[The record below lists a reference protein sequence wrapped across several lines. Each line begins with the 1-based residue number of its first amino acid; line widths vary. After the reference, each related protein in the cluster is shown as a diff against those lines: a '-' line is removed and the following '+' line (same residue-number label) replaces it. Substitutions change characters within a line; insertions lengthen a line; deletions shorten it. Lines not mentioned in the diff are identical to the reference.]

1 MKISKNMLAGVA
13 ILSILAFA
21 GFTFAHD
28 GYLSGRN
35 HMGNGN
41 YMGNGNHMGY
51 GNHMGN
57 GDYGRNSNLND
68 EQALKLDTA
77 KSDFYKTTKD
87 LRNNIDQKQFEL
99 RAELNRKKID
109 EDKVKNIQKKLSKFK
124 SEFDQKSI
132 EYKLVISKIS
142 PELNNSFRG
151 RGVDHDSY
159 RGRYCE

>member
-1 MKISKNMLAGVA
+1 MKISKNILAGFA

-41 YMGNGNHMGY
+41 HMGY

-57 GDYGRNSNLND
+57 GNHMGYDNYGRNSKLND
-68 EQALKLDTA
+68 EQVRKLDTA
-77 KSDFYKTTKD
+77 KSDFYKTTTD
-87 LRNNIDQKQFEL
+87 LRNNIDQKQLEL
-99 RAELNRKKID
+99 RTELNRKKID
-109 EDKVKNIQKKLSKFK
+109 EDKVTNIQKKLSKFK
-124 SEFDQKSI
+124 SEFDQKSLK
-132 EYKLVISKIS
+132 YKLEISKIA

-151 RGVDHDSY
+151 RGVGHDSY
-159 RGRYCE
+159 RGRYCQ

>member
-1 MKISKNMLAGVA
+1 MKISKNMLAGLA
-13 ILSILAFA
+13 IFSILAFA

-28 GYLSGRN
+28 GYSSGRN
-35 HMGNGN
+35 H
-41 YMGNGNHMGY
+41 MGNGNHMGY

-109 EDKVKNIQKKLSKFK
+109 EDKVKNIQKKLSKLK
-124 SEFDQKSI
+124 AELDQKSI
-132 EYKLVISKIS
+132 EYKLEISKIS

-151 RGVDHDSY
+151 RGFDHDSY